1 LLILRDITHKRLRDQ
16 KIKAVSLLNAHPS
29 GIIVMADAQDPQ
41 NVQIVLLADVPNQQQ
56 PEIGEQ
62 QHVAAEPAPPVQ
74 ADAQPQGQAPP
85 VQVCSFWAII

>member
-1 LLILRDITHKRLRDQ
+1 MLILRDITHKRLRDQ

-62 QHVAAEPAPPVQ
+62 QHVAAETNGKMVRLARL
-74 ADAQPQGQAPP
+74 AHSY
-85 VQVCSFWAII
+85 CRS